1 MQISKEKIEQ
11 YNQEGYTIV
20 ENVFSKNELKP
31 VLDELN
37 HPEMQTMYRRGILWA
52 SR

>member
-31 VLDELN
+31 VLLV
-37 HPEMQTMYRRGILWA
+37 ILLEFIKNQ
-52 SR
+52 